1 MMDMKKHVTVAGA
14 LRIGMGVLGLLIAAF
29 VFIAIVGG
37 GLISG
42 DRDAIAI
49 TSVVGTVISG
59 FFGLI
64 SLPNIIAGWGLI
76 RFKPWAR
83 ILTLILAALDLVNVP
98 VGTLLGIYTIWVILQ
113 DETEKLFAGNGPGA

>member
-1 MMDMKKHVTVAGA
+1 MDMKKHVTVAGA

-49 TSVVGTVISG
+49 TSVVGTVIGG

-113 DETEKLFAGNGPGA
+113 DETEKLFSGNGPGA

>member
-1 MMDMKKHVTVAGA
+1 MDMRKHVTVAGA
-14 LRIGMGVLGLLIAAF
+14 LRIGMGVLGLLIAGS
-29 VFIAIVGG
+29 VFAAVVGG

-49 TSVVGTVISG
+49 TSLVGTVIGG
-59 FFGLI
+59 FFGLL

-76 RFKPWAR
+76 RFKSWAR
-83 ILTLILAALDLVNVP
+83 ILTLILSALDLVNVP

-113 DETEKLFAGNGPGA
+113 DETEKLFAN

>member
-1 MMDMKKHVTVAGA
+1 MDMRKHVTVAGA

-29 VFIAIVGG
+29 VFVAVVGG

-42 DRDAIAI
+42 DRDAFAI
-49 TSVVGTVISG
+49 TSVVGTVIGG

-83 ILTLILAALDLVNVP
+83 ILTLILSALDLVNVP
-98 VGTLLGIYTIWVILQ
+98 IGTLLGIYTIWVVLQ
-113 DETEKLFAGNGPGA
+113 DETEKLFAANEPLS

>member
-49 TSVVGTVISG
+49 TSVVGTVIGG

>member
-1 MMDMKKHVTVAGA
+1 MDMKKHVTVAGA

-29 VFIAIVGG
+29 VFVAVVGG

-42 DRDAIAI
+42 DRDAFAI
-49 TSVVGTVISG
+49 TSVVGTVIGG

-64 SLPNIIAGWGLI
+64 SLPNVIAGWGLI

-83 ILTLILAALDLVNVP
+83 ILTLILSALDLVNVP
-98 VGTLLGIYTIWVILQ
+98 IGTLLGIYTIWVVLQ
-113 DETEKLFAGNGPGA
+113 DETEKLFASSEPLA